1 MRKRKRFLWA
11 ASSCLRARA
20 FVLAFGAPLHL
31 HLQLSA
37 VALLRLA
44 RDLRL
49 TGAVRHLLTLPA
61 LRSLAGLAAHVPVSP
76 LRTSLFLLHLGPV
89 AVALNRRVRHP
100 CALALVLPRP
110 TERALVEVESF
121 PS

>member
-1 MRKRKRFLWA
+1 MRKRKRFLWV
-11 ASSCLRARA
+11 ASSCLHGRA
-20 FVLAFGAPLHL
+20 VLAFGAPLHL
-31 HLQLSA
+31 HLRPSA
-37 VALLRLA
+37 AALLRPA

-61 LRSLAGLAAHVPVSP
+61 LRSLAGLAAHVPVNP
-76 LRTSLFLLHLGPV
+76 LRTSLLLLLLGPV
-89 AVALNRRVRHP
+89 AVALRRVGHP

>member
-1 MRKRKRFLWA
+1 MRKRRKLPWV
-11 ASSCLRARA
+11 ASSCLLPA
-20 FVLAFGAPLHL
+20 VLAFGVLVPLPL
-31 HLQLSA
+31 RLSA

-44 RDLRL
+44 RDLGL

-61 LRSLAGLAAHVPVSP
+61 LRSPAGLAAHVLVIP
-76 LRTSLFLLHLGPV
+76 LRTSLLLLSLGPV
-89 AVALNRRVRHP
+89 AVALSSVPHP

>member
-1 MRKRKRFLWA
+1 MRKRKKFLWV
-11 ASSCLRARA
+11 ASSCLRSPA
-20 FVLAFGAPLHL
+20 VLAFGGLLPLHL
-31 HLQLSA
+31 RPSA

-44 RDLRL
+44 RDLGL

-61 LRSLAGLAAHVPVSP
+61 LRSPAGLAAHVLVIP
-76 LRTSLFLLHLGPV
+76 LRTSLLLLLLGPV
-89 AVALNRRVRHP
+89 AVALSSVRHP